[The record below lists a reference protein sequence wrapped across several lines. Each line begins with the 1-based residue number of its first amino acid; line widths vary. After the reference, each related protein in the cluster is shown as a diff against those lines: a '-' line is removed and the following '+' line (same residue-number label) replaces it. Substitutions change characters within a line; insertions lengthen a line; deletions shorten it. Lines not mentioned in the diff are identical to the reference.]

1 MRCAGATGTPRYH
14 RARMVFSSVTFLFF
28 FLPAVL
34 IAYYLVPHGARNALL
49 VLASL
54 VFYTWGAGWIVLVL
68 IASIG
73 LNGLFGLGVE
83 RSMEAGLRR
92 RAQVIL
98 AVAIVMNVGLLAWFK
113 YANFTI
119 DTVNGV
125 LAATGGGA
133 LAWTDILLP
142 IGISFYTFHSLSYL
156 VDIYRGAA
164 RHLSSPIDF
173 ALYITFFPQLVAGPI
188 VRFHEIRD
196 QLVQRTETIPT
207 FAGGV
212 YRFCHGLGKKVLI
225 ADTIAPVAD
234 AAFAASTAELTTAAA
249 VLGVFA
255 YAVQLYFDFSG
266 YSDMALGLAM
276 MFGIHLPENFARPY
290 AARSITEFWR
300 RWHMSLSRWFR
311 DYLYISLGG
320 NRGTALATYRNLVFV
335 FLVTGLWHG
344 AAWTFVAWGAY
355 HGVLLL
361 IERALGVG
369 RGARDD
375 DRSDPIGQARTVGLV
390 LFGWILFRSPDIG
403 HALGFMGALARPGLG
418 LPAAMSASLDPLAII
433 ALAIGCASVLLPRDW
448 VTGVRLERASI
459 PAIRVLR
466 LAVVAVVFPAAVSFL
481 VAGDFSPFLY
491 FQF

>member
-1 MRCAGATGTPRYH
+1 MDLALPSA
-14 RARMVFSSVTFLFF
+14 AMVFSSVTFLFF

-34 IAYYLVPHGARNALL
+34 IAYYVLPRRARNALL

-54 VFYTWGAGWIVLVL
+54 VFYAWGAGWIVLVL
-68 IASIG
+68 LASIG

-83 RSMEAGLRR
+83 RAMDAGHRSQ
-92 RAQVIL
+92 AKGIL
-98 AVAIVMNVGLLAWFK
+98 AVAVVMNVGLLAWFK
-113 YANFTI
+113 YTNFTV
-119 DTVNGV
+119 DTVNG
-125 LAATGGGA
+125 LLGAAGGGA

-156 VDIYRGAA
+156 IDIYRGTA
-164 RHLSSPIDF
+164 RHLQSPIDF

-196 QLVQRTETIPT
+196 QLVGRTESVPM

-234 AAFAASTAELTTAAA
+234 AAFASPTGDLTTAAA
-249 VLGVFA
+249 VLGVLA

-276 MFGIHLPENFARPY
+276 MVGIHLPENFARPY
-290 AARSITEFWR
+290 SARSVTEFWR

-311 DYLYISLGG
+311 DYLYIPLGG
-320 NRGTALATYRNLVFV
+320 NRGTAFATYRNLIIV
-335 FLVTGLWHG
+335 FLITGLWHG
-344 AAWTFVAWGAY
+344 AAWTFVLWGAY
-355 HGVLLL
+355 HGALLL
-361 IERALGVG
+361 IERVLGIG
-369 RGARDD
+369 RADGDEARP
-375 DRSDPIGQARTVGLV
+375 DPIGQARTVALV

-403 HALGFMGALARPGLG
+403 HAVGYMAALLRPGLD
-418 LPAAMSASLDPLAII
+418 LPVTVARSLDPLASI

-448 VTGVRLERASI
+448 VTGVRLERVSM

-466 LAVVAVVFPAAVSFL
+466 LAVVAVIFPVAVSFL

>member
-1 MRCAGATGTPRYH
+1 LVVRGRDASPALPSGA
-14 RARMVFSSVTFLFF
+14 MVFSSVTFLFF

-34 IAYYLVPHGARNALL
+34 IAYYIVPRRARNALL

-54 VFYTWGAGWIVLVL
+54 VFYAWGAGWIVLVL
-68 IASIG
+68 IVSIG
-73 LNGLFGLGVE
+73 FNGLFGLGVE

-92 RAQVIL
+92 RAQAIL

-113 YANFTI
+113 YANFTVV
-119 DTVNGV
+119 TVNGLLGV
-125 LAATGGGA
+125 AGGGA

-156 VDIYRGAA
+156 IDIYRGTA
-164 RHLSSPIDF
+164 RHLASPIDF

-196 QLVQRTETIPT
+196 QLVRRTETIPT
-207 FAGGV
+207 FASGV

-234 AAFAASTAELTTAAA
+234 AAFATSTGELTTVAAA
-249 VLGVFA
+249 LGVVA
-255 YAVQLYFDFSG
+255 YAAQLYFDFSG

-290 AARSITEFWR
+290 SSRSVTEFWR

-320 NRGTALATYRNLVFV
+320 NRGTALETYRNLIIV
-335 FLVTGLWHG
+335 FLVVGLWHG
-344 AAWTFVAWGAY
+344 AAWTFVLWGAY
-355 HGVLLL
+355 HGALLL

-369 RGARDD
+369 RG
-375 DRSDPIGQARTVGLV
+375 DRAEDRPDPIGQARTIALV

-403 HALGFMGALARPGLG
+403 HALGYMAALLRPGLG
-418 LPAAMSASLDPLAII
+418 LPAAMAHSLDPLATI
-433 ALAIGCASVLLPRDW
+433 ALAIACASVLLPRDW
-448 VTGVRLERASI
+448 VTGVRLERASV

-466 LAVVAVVFPAAVSFL
+466 FAVFALVFPASVSFL

>member
-1 MRCAGATGTPRYH
+1 
-14 RARMVFSSVTFLFF
+14 MVFSSVTFLFF

-34 IAYYLVPHGARNALL
+34 IAYYVVPRRARNALL

-54 VFYTWGAGWIVLVL
+54 LFYTWGAGWVVLVL
-68 IASIG
+68 LASIA

-83 RSMEAGLRR
+83 RSMDGGRRR

-98 AVAIVMNVGLLAWFK
+98 AVAIVMNVALLAWFK
-113 YANFTI
+113 YANFAV
-119 DTVNGV
+119 DT
-125 LAATGGGA
+125 LDGA
-133 LAWTDILLP
+133 LAVAGQGGISWSHILLP

-156 VDIYRGAA
+156 IDIYRGTA

-196 QLVQRTETIPT
+196 QLVERTETT
-207 FAGGV
+207 SRFAGGV

-225 ADTIAPVAD
+225 ADTVAPIVD
-234 AAFAASTAELTTAAA
+234 AAFAAPTGELTTAAA
-249 VLGVFA
+249 ALGVVA

-290 AARSITEFWR
+290 ASRSVTEFWR

-311 DYLYISLGG
+311 DYLYIALGG
-320 NRGTALATYRNLVFV
+320 NRGSRLATYRNLIIV

-344 AAWTFVAWGAY
+344 AAWTFVLWGAY

-361 IERALGVG
+361 IERVLGIG
-369 RGARDD
+369 RGDRDD
-375 DRSDPIGQARTVGLV
+375 DRSDPLGQARTIGLV

-403 HALGFMGALARPGLG
+403 HAVAYMGALVRPGLD
-418 LPAAMSASLDPLAII
+418 LPVALARSLDPLAII

-448 VTGVRLERASI
+448 VTGVRLERATF

-466 LAVVAVVFPAAVSFL
+466 LAVVAIVFPAAVSFL

>member
-1 MRCAGATGTPRYH
+1 
-14 RARMVFSSVTFLFF
+14 MVFSSITFLFF

-34 IAYYLVPHGARNALL
+34 IAYYLVPRRARNALL

-54 VFYTWGAGWIVLVL
+54 AFYTWGAGWIVLVL
-68 IASIG
+68 IVSIG

-92 RAQVIL
+92 RAQTIL
-98 AVAIVMNVGLLAWFK
+98 AVAIVMNVALLAWFK
-113 YANFTI
+113 YANFTV
-119 DTVNGV
+119 DTVNDALG
-125 LAATGGGA
+125 AAGAGA

-156 VDIYRGAA
+156 VDIYRGTA

-196 QLVQRTETIPT
+196 QLVRRTETIPT

-225 ADTIAPVAD
+225 ADTIASVAD
-234 AAFAASTAELTTAAA
+234 AAFAASTGDLTTAAA
-249 VLGVFA
+249 GLGVLA

-290 AARSITEFWR
+290 SSRSVTEFWR

-320 NRGTALATYRNLVFV
+320 NRGTASATYRNLIIV
-335 FLVTGLWHG
+335 FLITGLWHG
-344 AAWTFVAWGAY
+344 AAWTFVLWGAY

-361 IERALGVG
+361 IERVLGIG
-369 RGARDD
+369 RGDRDD
-375 DRSDPIGQARTVGLV
+375 DRPDPLGQARTVALV

-403 HALGFMGALARPGLG
+403 HAVGYMGALLRPGLE
-418 LPAAMSASLDPLAII
+418 LPVSMARALDPLAIA

>member
-1 MRCAGATGTPRYH
+1 
-14 RARMVFSSVTFLFF
+14 MVFSSVTFLFF

-34 IAYYLVPHGARNALL
+34 IAYYLVPRRARNALL

-54 VFYTWGAGWIVLVL
+54 AFYTWGAGWIVLVL
-68 IASIG
+68 IVSIA
-73 LNGLFGLGVE
+73 LNGLFGLSVE

-92 RAQVIL
+92 RAQAIL
-98 AVAIVMNVGLLAWFK
+98 AIAIVMNVGLLAWFK
-113 YANFTI
+113 YANFTV

-125 LAATGGGA
+125 LAAAGGGA

-156 VDIYRGAA
+156 IDIYRGTA

-196 QLVQRTETIPT
+196 QLLRRTETIPT
-207 FAGGV
+207 FAAGV

-234 AAFAASTAELTTAAA
+234 AAFAAPTGELTTVAA
-249 VLGVFA
+249 VLGVIA

-290 AARSITEFWR
+290 SSRSVTEFWR

-311 DYLYISLGG
+311 DYLYVSLGG
-320 NRGTALATYRNLVFV
+320 NRGTPLATYRNLVIV
-335 FLVTGLWHG
+335 FLIVGLWHG
-344 AAWTFVAWGAY
+344 AAWTFVLWGAY

-361 IERALGVG
+361 VERVLGVG
-369 RGARDD
+369 RGDQAE
-375 DRSDPIGQARTVGLV
+375 DRPDPIGQARTVALV

-403 HALGFMGALARPGLG
+403 HALGYMGALLRPGLDV
-418 LPAAMSASLDPLAII
+418 PVTMARSLDPLASI

-448 VTGVRLERASI
+448 VTGVRLERVSV
-459 PAIRVLR
+459 PWIRVLR
-466 LAVVAVVFPAAVSFL
+466 FAVVALVFPVAISFL

>member
-1 MRCAGATGTPRYH
+1 VLRGGATDAALPSG
-14 RARMVFSSVTFLFF
+14 AMVFSSVTFLFF

-34 IAYYLVPHGARNALL
+34 LAYYLMPRRARNALL

-54 VFYTWGAGWIVLVL
+54 LFYTWGAGWIVLVL
-68 IASIG
+68 LVSIG

-83 RSMEAGLRR
+83 RAMEADQRR

-98 AVAIVMNVGLLAWFK
+98 AVAVVMNVGLLAWFK
-113 YANFTI
+113 YANFTV
-119 DTVNGV
+119 DTVNGM
-125 LAATGGGA
+125 LGATGGGA
-133 LAWTDILLP
+133 LAWTDVLLP

-156 VDIYRGAA
+156 VDIYRGTA

-196 QLVQRTETIPT
+196 QLVRRVESVPT

-234 AAFAASTAELTTAAA
+234 AAFAVPPGELSTAAA
-249 VLGVFA
+249 VLGVIA
-255 YAVQLYFDFSG
+255 YSVQLYFDFSG

-290 AARSITEFWR
+290 SSRSVTEFWR

-311 DYLYISLGG
+311 DYLYVPLGG
-320 NRGTALATYRNLVFV
+320 NRGTALTTYRNLVIV
-335 FLVTGLWHG
+335 FLIVGLWHG
-344 AAWTFVAWGAY
+344 AAWTFVLWGAY

-361 IERALGVG
+361 VERALGVG
-369 RGARDD
+369 RGDRDA
-375 DRSDPIGQARTVGLV
+375 DRSDPLGQARTVALV
-390 LFGWILFRSPDIG
+390 VFGWILFRSPDIG
-403 HALGFMGALARPGLG
+403 HAIGYMGAMARPGLE
-418 LPAAMSASLDPLAII
+418 LPLSLARTLDPLAII